1 MVAYEGN
8 VHSFTSYLF
17 NNPMGNWSQGTWN
30 VLPAVL
36 TTWANLVESSGNKTQ
51 YELYKQ
57 QARDYINTA
66 EMNADLIRKEGA
78 IALRNLEYRNKIDR
92 GADIVK
98 VAAAGGNMSGS
109 NLDVMIQKEK
119 VRKMDEQTIRANYAN
134 QALTAIY
141 NGYNQAANTY
151 GVLSAEATKNKYS
164 ALASILKGVQRYV
177 TSSVEDSKVA
187 TQNRVLKE
195 QNEALRAA
203 LLVEYGR
210 DASTGQPVYQKEKVK
225 MAPVGHKNT
234 GTLFDTGNNTVIN
247 DASNINYGEIGG

>member
-1 MVAYEGN
+1 MVAYEGKI
-8 VHSFTSYLF
+8 HSLTSYLF
-17 NNPMGNWSQGTWN
+17 DNPMGNWNQGTWN

-36 TTWANLVESSGNKTQ
+36 TTWANLVESGSNKTQ

-78 IALRNLEYRNKIDR
+78 IALRNLEYKNKIDR

-109 NLDVMIQKEK
+109 NLDVVIQKEK

-151 GVLSAEATKNKYS
+151 GVLSAEATKNKHS
-164 ALASILKGVQRYV
+164 AWASILKGVQRYI

-195 QNEALRAA
+195 QNEALRTA
-203 LLVEYGR
+203 LYLEYGR
-210 DASTGQPVYQKEKVK
+210 DVKTGQPLNSKEKTT
-225 MAPVGHKNT
+225 MAPTGHKNT
-234 GTLFDTGNNTVIN
+234 STLFGAGNNTIIN
-247 DASNINYGEIGG
+247 DASNINYGEISE